1 MLVKAGDIT
10 ACLQNNVPVV
20 IRRVNRMDRLVPG
33 VAGYL
38 TQTLKETRGRRR
50 GIEGFL
56 CDDSGTD
63 HDGGRCATMERPR
76 WRVSLQVRLLR
87 EEKEDEET
95 ETQGVRL
102 DNDDSRVGESR
113 QGCRGGQIQSD
124 GGE

>member
-1 MLVKAGDIT
+1 
-10 ACLQNNVPVV
+10 
-20 IRRVNRMDRLVPG
+20 
-33 VAGYL
+33 
-38 TQTLKETRGRRR
+38 
-50 GIEGFL
+50 
-56 CDDSGTD
+56 
-63 HDGGRCATMERPR
+63 MERPR